1 MQMPVKKAESA
12 ALSSA
17 AMSSVA
23 LPSADPKSAD
33 PKSALSPTSTLSA
46 FLASI
51 RYEDLPQPVV
61 ARTEELFL
69 DWMASALAGKGARP
83 VEIMNGFAAAMGP
96 QEGGAENLLTRK
108 RTSPFFAALVNGAA
122 SHFVEQDDLHNS
134 SVLHP
139 GTVVF
144 PAVLAAAQE
153 VGASGRQFIAAS
165 VAGYECGV
173 RVGEFLGRSHYKV
186 FHTTGTAGKLAAAAG
201 VAHIL
206 KLDADKMQHCLG
218 SAGTMAAG
226 LWEFLRD
233 AADSKQLHTA
243 KAAADG
249 LMAAYIARDGFT
261 GAREIFEGKQGM
273 AAGMSSDADARWL
286 TDGLGTRWATAETS
300 FKFHASCRHTHP
312 AADALLTL
320 MQQHKLKADDIAKVT
335 AHVHQG
341 AIDVLGPVTD
351 PQSVHQSKFS
361 MGFVLA
367 LIATLGR
374 AALPDFTEKSIKN
387 NELRKFH
394 DRVEMVLDR
403 DIDAA
408 YPRRWIGRV
417 SVKLNDGRTLE
428 CRVDSPKGDPD
439 NTLSRAELEDKA
451 QRLVAHS
458 GAASADEMRN
468 LINRVWSLHEAPQVR
483 NFLATA

>member
-1 MQMPVKKAESA
+1 MDAIDKAA
-12 ALSSA
+12 TSSA
-17 AMSSVA
+17 TRR
-23 LPSADPKSAD
+23 LCE
-33 PKSALSPTSTLSA
+33 
-46 FLASI
+46 FLCAI
-51 RYEDLPQPVV
+51 RYEDLPGAVV
-61 ARTEELFL
+61 LRTEDLFL
-69 DWMASALAGKGARP
+69 DWFASALAGKDARP
-83 VEIMNGFAAAMGP
+83 TRVMERFAAEMGP
-96 QEGGAENLLTRK
+96 AGGPAEILVSRQ
-108 RTSPFFAALVNGAA
+108 RTSPVFAALINGAA
-122 SHFVEQDDLHNS
+122 SHYVEQDDLHNS

-144 PAVLAAAQE
+144 PAVLAAAQD
-153 VGASGRQFIAAS
+153 VGATGKELIAAS

-173 RVGEFLGRSHYKV
+173 RVGEFLGRSHYKI

-206 KLDADKMQHCLG
+206 KLDADRMQHALG

-273 AAGMSSDADARWL
+273 AAGMSSDSDARWL

-300 FKFHASCRHTHP
+300 FKYHASCRHTHP
-312 AADALLTL
+312 AADALQML
-320 MQQHKLKADDIAKVT
+320 MKQNQLKADDIVKVT

-351 PQSVHQSKFS
+351 PQTIHQSKFS

-367 LIATLGR
+367 MIATLGR
-374 AALPDFTEKSIKN
+374 AALADFTENSLKN
-387 NELRKFH
+387 KELRNFH
-394 DRVEMVLDR
+394 DRVTMVLDPEV
-403 DIDAA
+403 DDA
-408 YPRRWIGRV
+408 YPRRWLGRV
-417 SVKLNDGRTLE
+417 SVQTRDGRTLE
-428 CRVDSPKGDPD
+428 CRVDTPKGDPG
-439 NTLSRAELEDKA
+439 NTLSRQELEDKA
-451 QRLVAHS
+451 QRLVSFS
-458 GAASADEMRN
+458 GAATPDEVRQCIQRIWHLRN
-468 LINRVWSLHEAPQVR
+468 EAGVR
-483 NFLATA
+483 DFLAGW

>member
-1 MQMPVKKAESA
+1 MDTV
-12 ALSSA
+12 
-17 AMSSVA
+17 
-23 LPSADPKSAD
+23 
-33 PKSALSPTSTLSA
+33 TSTDTTSSTRTLCEFLSA
-46 FLASI
+46 I
-51 RYEDLPQPVV
+51 RFEQIPAPVI

-69 DWMASALAGKGARP
+69 DWFASALAGKDARP
-83 VEIMNGFAAAMGP
+83 TRVMEKFAETMGP
-96 QEGGAENLLTRK
+96 RDGDSEILVSRK
-108 RTSPFFAALVNGAA
+108 KTSPLFAALINGAA

-144 PAVLAAAQE
+144 PAVLAAAQSTR
-153 VGASGRQFIAAS
+153 ASGREFLAAV

-201 VAHIL
+201 VAHLL
-206 KLDADKMQHCLG
+206 KLDAERMQHCLG

-261 GAREIFEGKQGM
+261 GARKIFEGKQGM
-273 AAGMSSDADARWL
+273 AAGMSSDADARCL

-312 AADALLTL
+312 SADALLAL
-320 MQQHKLKADDIAKVT
+320 MQERKLKADDIASVT

-341 AIDVLGPVTD
+341 ALDVLGPVTD
-351 PQSVHQSKFS
+351 PQTIHQSKFS

-367 LIATLGR
+367 LVANLKR
-374 AALPDFTEKSIKN
+374 ASLADFTDEA
-387 NELRKFH
+387 LRDNKLRTFH
-394 DRVEMVLDR
+394 DKVAMTLDPVV
-403 DIDAA
+403 DQA
-408 YPRRWIGRV
+408 YPKRWFGHV
-417 SVKLNDGRTLE
+417 SVKTRDGRELDKRIE
-428 CRVDSPKGDPD
+428 SPKGDPD
-439 NTLSRAELEDKA
+439 NVLSRAELEDKA
-451 QRLVAHS
+451 LRL
-458 GAASADEMRN
+458 AA
-468 LINRVWSLHEAPQVR
+468 
-483 NFLATA
+483 FTGGATAAEMKGVIARIWQLHDAADMRDFLR

>member
-1 MQMPVKKAESA
+1 MSS

-17 AMSSVA
+17 ARKT
-23 LPSADPKSAD
+23 PPESAI
-33 PKSALSPTSTLSA
+33 SPTRQLSE
-46 FLASI
+46 FLAAI
-51 RYEDLPQPVV
+51 RYEDIPAPVV

-69 DWMASALAGKGARP
+69 DWFASALAGKGARP
-83 VEIMNGFAAAMGP
+83 VETINSFAQLMGP
-96 QEGGAENLLTRK
+96 QQGDAENLLTRK

-144 PAVLAAAQE
+144 PAVLAAAQA
-153 VGASGRQFIAAS
+153 VGASGRDLIAAS

-206 KLDADKMQHCLG
+206 KLDAVKMRHCLG

-261 GAREIFEGKQGM
+261 GAHAIFEGKQGM

-312 AADALLTL
+312 AADTLLTL
-320 MQQHKLKADDIAKVT
+320 MQQHKLKAEDIVKVT

-351 PQSVHQSKFS
+351 PQTIHQSKFS

-374 AALPDFTEKSIKN
+374 ASLADFTEKSLKN
-387 NELRKFH
+387 NGLRKFH
-394 DRVEMVLDR
+394 DRVTMVLDPEV
-403 DIDAA
+403 DGA
-408 YPRRWIGRV
+408 YPKRWLGRV
-417 SVKLNDGRTLE
+417 SVETTDGRRIE
-428 CRVDSPKGDPD
+428 CRVDTPKGDPG

-451 QRLVAHS
+451 QRLVSHS
-458 GAASADEMRN
+458 GAASAEEMKRVIARIWRLRDE
-468 LINRVWSLHEAPQVR
+468 AGVR
-483 NFLATA
+483 DFLARG

>member
-1 MQMPVKKAESA
+1 M
-12 ALSSA
+12 
-17 AMSSVA
+17 
-23 LPSADPKSAD
+23 PKSATQHH
-33 PKSALSPTSTLSA
+33 PAAVGSPTQQLCAFLSA
-46 FLASI
+46 I
-51 RYEDLPQPVV
+51 RYEDLPEPVV

-69 DWMASALAGKGARP
+69 DWFASALAGKGARP
-83 VEIMNGFAAAMGP
+83 VETINAFAGAMGP
-96 QEGGAENLLTRK
+96 QDGAAENLLTRQ

-144 PAVLAAAQE
+144 PAVLAAAQA
-153 VGASGRQFIAAS
+153 VGASGRDLIAAS

-173 RVGEFLGRSHYKV
+173 RVGEFLGRSHYKI

-206 KLDADKMQHCLG
+206 KLDADQMQHALG

-312 AADALLTL
+312 AADALQTL
-320 MQQHKLKADDIAKVT
+320 MRQHQLKAGDILRVT

-351 PQSVHQSKFS
+351 PQTIHQSKFS

-374 AALPDFTEKSIKN
+374 AALADFTEKSLKN
-387 NELRKFH
+387 NDLRKFH
-394 DRVEMVLDR
+394 DRVTMVLDPEV
-403 DIDAA
+403 DGA
-408 YPRRWIGRV
+408 YPRRWLGRV
-417 SVKLNDGRTLE
+417 SVQTADGRSLE
-428 CRVDSPKGDPD
+428 CRVETPKGDPG
-439 NTLSRAELEDKA
+439 NTLSRGELEDKA
-451 QRLVAHS
+451 QRLVSYS
-458 GAASADEMRN
+458 GAATADEIRRCIQRIWQLRN
-468 LINRVWSLHEAPQVR
+468 EAGVR
-483 NFLATA
+483 DFLAGR

>member
-1 MQMPVKKAESA
+1 MQMPVKKQPPPVVS
-12 ALSSA
+12 
-17 AMSSVA
+17 
-23 LPSADPKSAD
+23 PSQ
-33 PKSALSPTSTLSA
+33 TLST
-46 FLASI
+46 FLAAI
-51 RYEDLPQPVV
+51 RYEDLPQAVV
-61 ARTEELFL
+61 ARTEDLFL
-69 DWMASALAGKGARP
+69 DWLASALAGKGARP
-83 VEIMNGFAAAMGP
+83 VSAIDAFAAAMGP
-96 QEGGAENLLTRK
+96 KDGSAENLLTRK
-108 RTSPFFAALVNGAA
+108 RTSPLFAALVNGAA

-144 PAVLAAAQE
+144 PAVLAAAQD
-153 VGASGRQFIAAS
+153 VGASGKELIAAS

-173 RVGEFLGRSHYKV
+173 RVGEFLGRSHYKI

-201 VAHIL
+201 VAHVL
-206 KLDADKMQHCLG
+206 KLNADKMQHCLG

-273 AAGMSSDADARWL
+273 AAGMSSDADVRWL

-320 MQQHKLKADDIAKVT
+320 MQQHQLKADDIVKVV

-351 PQSVHQSKFS
+351 PQTVHQSKFS

-367 LIATLGR
+367 MIATLGR
-374 AALPDFTEKSIKN
+374 ASLPDFTEKSIKN
-387 NELRKFH
+387 NNLRKFH
-394 DRVEMVLDR
+394 DRVTMVLDAE
-403 DIDAA
+403 IDAA

-417 SVKLNDGRTLE
+417 TVQTSDGRRLE
-428 CRVDSPKGDPD
+428 CRVETPKGDPG
-439 NTLSRAELEDKA
+439 NTLTRPELEDKA
-451 QRLVAHS
+451 QRLVAYS
-458 GAASADEMRN
+458 GAATEDEMKQ
-468 LINRVWSLHEAPQVR
+468 LIARIWRLHDEASVR
-483 NFLATA
+483 DFLAR

>member
-1 MQMPVKKAESA
+1 MDTVTSTDTTSSTRTLCEFLSAIRFEQMPA
-12 ALSSA
+12 
-17 AMSSVA
+17 
-23 LPSADPKSAD
+23 
-33 PKSALSPTSTLSA
+33 
-46 FLASI
+46 
-51 RYEDLPQPVV
+51 PVI

-69 DWMASALAGKGARP
+69 DWFASALAGKDARP
-83 VEIMNGFAAAMGP
+83 TRVMEKFAETMGP
-96 QEGGAENLLTRK
+96 RDGDSEILVSRK
-108 RTSPFFAALVNGAA
+108 KTSPIFAALINGAA

-144 PAVLAAAQE
+144 PAVLAAAQSTR
-153 VGASGRQFIAAS
+153 ASGREFLAAA

-201 VAHIL
+201 VAHLL
-206 KLDADKMQHCLG
+206 KLDAERMQHCLG

-261 GAREIFEGKQGM
+261 GARKIFEGKQGM

-312 AADALLTL
+312 SADALLAL
-320 MQQHKLKADDIAKVT
+320 MQERKFKADDIASVT

-341 AIDVLGPVTD
+341 ALDVLGPVTD
-351 PQSVHQSKFS
+351 PQTIHQSKFS

-367 LIATLGR
+367 LVANLQR
-374 AALPDFTEKSIKN
+374 ASLADFTDDA
-387 NELRKFH
+387 LRDTKLRAFH
-394 DRVEMVLDR
+394 DKVAMTLDPIV
-403 DIDAA
+403 DQA
-408 YPRRWIGRV
+408 YPKRWFGHV
-417 SVKLNDGRTLE
+417 SVKTRDGRELDKRIE
-428 CRVDSPKGDPD
+428 SPKGDPD
-439 NTLSRAELEDKA
+439 NVLSRAELEDKA
-451 QRLVAHS
+451 LRLAAFTG
-458 GAASADEMRN
+458 GANAAEMKDVIARIWQLHDAAD
-468 LINRVWSLHEAPQVR
+468 VR
-483 NFLATA
+483 DFLR

>member
-1 MQMPVKKAESA
+1 MDTISKPEPESA
-12 ALSSA
+12 TRTLCEF
-17 AMSSVA
+17 
-23 LPSADPKSAD
+23 
-33 PKSALSPTSTLSA
+33 LSA
-46 FLASI
+46 VRF
-51 RYEDLPQPVV
+51 EDIPQSVV
-61 ARTEELFL
+61 LRTEDLFL
-69 DWMASALAGKGARP
+69 DWLASALAGKDARP
-83 VEIMNGFAAAMGP
+83 TRIMEQFAAEMGP
-96 QEGGAENLLTRK
+96 QAGPSEILVSRK
-108 RTSPFFAALVNGAA
+108 RTSPVFAALINGAA

-144 PAVLAAAQE
+144 PAVLAAAQAT
-153 VGASGRQFIAAS
+153 GASGKGFIAAA

-201 VAHIL
+201 VARLL

-261 GAREIFEGKQGM
+261 GARQIFEGKQGM
-273 AAGMSSDADARWL
+273 AAGMSSDADIRCL
-286 TDGLGTRWATAETS
+286 TDGLGSRWATAETS

-312 AADALLTL
+312 SADALLSL
-320 MQQHKLKADDIAKVT
+320 MQEHKLKADDIESVT
-335 AHVHQG
+335 ARVHQG

-351 PQSVHQSKFS
+351 PQTIHQSKFS

-367 LIATLGR
+367 LIANLGR
-374 AALPDFTEKSIKN
+374 ASLADFTDEA
-387 NELRKFH
+387 LRDANLRAFH
-394 DRVEMVLDR
+394 DRVKMALDPE
-403 DIDAA
+403 IDQA
-408 YPRRWIGRV
+408 YPKRWLGRV
-417 SVKLNDGRTLE
+417 SVITRDGRSFDQ
-428 CRVDSPKGDPD
+428 RIASPKGDPD
-439 NTLSRAELEDKA
+439 NVLTRAELEDKSL
-451 QRLVAHS
+451 RLAAFTG
-458 GAASADEMRN
+458 GANAGEMRKV
-468 LINRVWSLHEAPQVR
+468 IARVWRLHDAADVR
-483 NFLATA
+483 GFLPI